1 VDERVSR
8 FFNLFLSLVP
18 ILLLVCCTGS
28 DVSPAA
34 DGTNKSKP
42 VARAPL
48 SQTQVKELKDIGAL
62 VGRGDPF
69 DKIENSWKSFIKK
82 EKDID
87 IQAAVDVVTR
97 EAVQEAPKNPEP
109 STKRLQQLISLK
121 DAVNDELSRAR
132 GLLAAAKER
141 RQKIMI
147 NKKEFDVDGDP
158 PKVTIKSGEVIGS
171 QAEVAGYVKELEAR
185 LKSIDNDARAASME
199 VSNMTQKRQAALKNL
214 PATAKKLREIAR
226 NIKQG

>member
-1 VDERVSR
+1 M
-8 FFNLFLSLVP
+8 SLP
-18 ILLLVCCTGS
+18 
-28 DVSPAA
+28 A

-42 VARAPL
+42 VGRVPL
-48 SQTQVKELKDIGAL
+48 SQAQVKELKDIGAL

-69 DKIENSWKSFIKK
+69 DKIESTWKSFIKK
-82 EKDID
+82 EKDLDID
-87 IQAAVDVVTR
+87 AAVDVVTH
-97 EAVQEAPKNPEP
+97 EAAQEAANKPEP

-132 GLLAAAKER
+132 GLLAAARER

-185 LKSIDNDARAASME
+185 LKSIDNDARAKSME
-199 VSNMTQKRQAALKNL
+199 VSDMTQKRQAASKNL
-214 PATAKKLREIAR
+214 PATAKKLQEIAR
-226 NIKQG
+226 RVKQG